1 MLFTDT
7 KYATFLLY
15 GLTDDWF
22 ILPDTRR
29 VDLHEYLEL
38 NLRAAGFRRLAFHHP
53 VHGVKIADVSP
64 SQQQQAVDAS
74 PVSTLVDGPLG
85 QKMVIPDRRGP
96 VVRDTANDTQSRRSY
111 GKVDDTELAAGIR
124 GFLTQGE
131 QANRRAFIFED
142 LQHFLLFD
150 HRASP
155 MFWAELRKVV
165 RSPAVGS
172 IVIFVSNSRTI
183 SDVLH
188 NGDDRPFLYSF
199 RDDFFVSQHSLRRNV
214 VCIGPP
220 GADEIKSAQRRY
232 RLRDSLPTDFA
243 SLGANC
249 KRIASELRAKTDPGE
264 STLRYND
271 QRLREYDWTTREETA
286 PALDR
291 LAALPGREEVAK
303 RVRDD
308 ISYCLRQWEAKGMD
322 HRALLPFE
330 VERLSDHP
338 GGRQPPPVDL
348 SYAITGNPGTGKS
361 TIARLMAKA
370 MQEAGILRTG
380 HCIEADVQDLVAG
393 HVGGTALKASDLLN
407 RALGGVLFLDEVQ
420 KLEKNNEFHREAV
433 GTMLKYVED
442 HRGDISVIVAT
453 YPQRMEEF
461 LEIDEGLPRRF
472 SQRIVL
478 DDYDASTCRRIFE
491 HIADDRGI
499 TVSSELS
506 EILEDFFEAW
516 IHDRQ
521 AAEQF
526 SNAGSVRNLVEAMDR
541 IRHANSESDQRE
553 LSIEHIPSDNEA
565 YKDAAVKRAQLSPE
579 ERLRNAVKRLD
590 ELPGLAAVKETIKR
604 VMNRIQ
610 AQLIRGEQ
618 NNIVP
623 GHYSF
628 EGSPGT
634 GKTTVARHLGEILR
648 ELGVLRSG
656 HLVSVTRSNLV
667 GMYVGHTAPQV
678 EKFAR
683 KALDGVLFIDEAH
696 NLIQG
701 DRDDFGREAIT
712 ALTTI
717 LENHRDNLCVIVAGY
732 GEPMQRLFDV
742 DEGWAGRFSERLKFE
757 DYTPLEMAKIFR
769 LMCKER
775 RRKIHNDLDC
785 DLERIL
791 DSLRGGL
798 SDDFANGRSVRSLV
812 DEMDSNLDQRLV
824 EAPKST
830 DFYELTLSDVP
841 QWLDG

>member
-1 MLFTDT
+1 MR
-7 KYATFLLY
+7 Y
-15 GLTDDWF
+15 
-22 ILPDTRR
+22 
-29 VDLHEYLEL
+29 
-38 NLRAAGFRRLAFHHP
+38 
-53 VHGVKIADVSP
+53 S
-64 SQQQQAVDAS
+64 
-74 PVSTLVDGPLG
+74 
-85 QKMVIPDRRGP
+85 
-96 VVRDTANDTQSRRSY
+96 
-111 GKVDDTELAAGIR
+111 
-124 GFLTQGE
+124 
-131 QANRRAFIFED
+131 
-142 LQHFLLFD
+142 
-150 HRASP
+150 
-155 MFWAELRKVV
+155 
-165 RSPAVGS
+165 
-172 IVIFVSNSRTI
+172 
-183 SDVLH
+183 
-188 NGDDRPFLYSF
+188 DDRPFLHSF
-199 RDDFFVSQHSLRRNV
+199 RSEFFVQDSLRRNV

-220 GADEIKSAQRRY
+220 DAGEIRSAQRRY
-232 RLRDSLPTDFA
+232 RLRNRLPTNFS
-243 SLGANC
+243 SLGTNC
-249 KRIASELRAKTDPGE
+249 ERIASELRAKTDLGE
-264 STLRYND
+264 SALRYND
-271 QRLREYDWTTREETA
+271 QRLREYDWTTREDTA

-453 YPQRMEEF
+453 YPQRMEKF

-478 DDYDASTCRRIFE
+478 DDYDASVCRRIFE
-491 HIADDRGI
+491 HIADGGGI
-499 TVSSELS
+499 AVSSDLS

-516 IHDRQ
+516 IHDRR
-521 AAEQF
+521 AAMKF

-541 IRHANSESDQRE
+541 IRTVSSGPNQQVM
-553 LSIEHIPSDNEA
+553 SIEHVPRDYEA
-565 YKDAAVKRAQLSPE
+565 YKKTAVERARLSPD
-579 ERLRNAVKRLD
+579 ERLRNAVKRLE
-590 ELPGLAAVKETIKR
+590 ELPGLAAVKETIRRR
-604 VMNRIQ
+604 VTDPIQ
-610 AQLIRGEQ
+610 AQQIRGEQ

-634 GKTTVARHLGEILR
+634 GKTTVAQHLGEILR

-656 HLVSVTRSNLV
+656 HLVSVTRGKLV

-678 EKFAR
+678 EKVAR
-683 KALDGVLFIDEAH
+683 EALDGVLFIDEAH
-696 NLIQG
+696 NLITG
-701 DRDDFGREAIT
+701 DRDEFGREAIT

-717 LENHRDNLCVIVAGY
+717 LENHRHNLCVIVAGY
-732 GEPMQRLFDV
+732 GEPMQRLFEV
-742 DEGWAGRFSERLKFE
+742 DEGWASRFSERLQFE

-775 RRKIHNDLDC
+775 RRTIHNDLDC

-791 DSLRGGL
+791 DRLRGRP
-798 SDDFANGRSVRSLV
+798 SNDFANGRSVRRLV
-812 DEMDSNLDQRLV
+812 NEMESNLDQRLV
-824 EAPKST
+824 EDPELAAPN
-830 DFYELTLSDVP
+830 ELTLSDVP
-841 QWLDG
+841 QWLEG

>member
-1 MLFTDT
+1 M
-7 KYATFLLY
+7 FLLY
-15 GLTDDWF
+15 GLTDDCF
-22 ILPDTRR
+22 ILPDTKR
-29 VDLHEYLEL
+29 VDLHKYLEL
-38 NLRAAGFRRLAFHHP
+38 NLRAAGFRRLAFHNP
-53 VHGVKIADVSP
+53 VDGVQITDINP
-64 SQQQQAVDAS
+64 SQQQHAVDAS
-74 PVSTLVDGPLG
+74 PVATLVDGPLG
-85 QKMVIPDRRGP
+85 QMTVIPDRPRVGSSGA
-96 VVRDTANDTQSRRSY
+96 TNDTQSRRSY
-111 GKVDDTELAAGIR
+111 STFYDTDLPATVR
-124 GFLTQGE
+124 SFFTQEE
-131 QANRRAFIFED
+131 QAVRRAFIFED
-142 LQHFLLFD
+142 LQHFLLVD
-150 HRASP
+150 HRASAP
-155 MFWAELRKVV
+155 FWAVLRDVV
-165 RSPAVGS
+165 RSRVPGN
-172 IVIFVSNSRTI
+172 IIIFVSNSRTI
-183 SDVLH
+183 SDVRYS
-188 NGDDRPFLYSF
+188 DDRPFLHSF
-199 RDDFFVSQHSLRRNV
+199 RSEFFVQDSLRRNV

-220 GADEIKSAQRRY
+220 DAGEIRSAQRRY
-232 RLRDSLPTDFA
+232 RLRNRLPTNFS
-243 SLGANC
+243 SLGTNC
-249 KRIASELRAKTDPGE
+249 ERIASELRAKTDLGE
-264 STLRYND
+264 SGLRYND
-271 QRLREYDWTTREETA
+271 QRLREYDWTTREDTA

-330 VERLSDHP
+330 VERLSDHS

-453 YPQRMEEF
+453 YPQRMEKF

-478 DDYDASTCRRIFE
+478 DDYDASNCRMIFE

-526 SNAGSVRNLVEAMDR
+526 SNAGSVRNLLEAMDR
-541 IRHANSESDQRE
+541 IRHASSESDQRE

-565 YKDAAVKRAQLSPE
+565 YKDAAVKRARLSPE

-604 VMNRIQ
+604 VRVRIQ

-678 EKFAR
+678 EKVAR
-683 KALDGVLFIDEAH
+683 EALDGVLFIDEAH

-717 LENHRDNLCVIVAGY
+717 LENHRHNLCVIVAGY

-742 DEGWAGRFSERLKFE
+742 DEGWAGRFSERLQFE

-775 RRKIHNDLDC
+775 RRTIHNDLDC

-791 DSLRGGL
+791 DRLRG
-798 SDDFANGRSVRSLV
+798 SNDFANGRSVRRLV
-812 DEMDSNLDQRLV
+812 NEMESNLDQRLV
-824 EAPKST
+824 DAPGLAAPN
-830 DFYELTLSDVP
+830 ELTLSDVP
-841 QWLDG
+841 QWLEG